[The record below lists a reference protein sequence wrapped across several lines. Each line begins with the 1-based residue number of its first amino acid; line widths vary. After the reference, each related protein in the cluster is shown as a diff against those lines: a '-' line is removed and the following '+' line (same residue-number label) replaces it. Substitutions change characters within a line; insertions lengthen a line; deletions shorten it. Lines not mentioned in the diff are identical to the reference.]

1 MFASL
6 KWRIAAGYAL
16 LLAIAIGAIGV
27 AIVLSFQGILYAQA
41 QSRVNQTMREIERA
55 ALPSD
60 NPLLPAE
67 QSGYETIINSQ
78 NLARWESPTTY
89 VQIDAADG
97 SLLAHSSNFG
107 SDRFAPNPALGAK
120 TPGPLYRTDELPAG
134 AFLVED
140 RYLALGPHGIAI
152 HVGEPLDALQRT
164 FDQTRSAIVAILLGA
179 VLALVA
185 LAILLAAQ
193 ITEPINRLANAMRS
207 TGPDFTQV
215 PRVHEER
222 RDEIGQLSDSFDDL
236 IDRLGEA
243 FARERQFISDASHEL
258 KTPLTSINANA
269 QMLLRWGDEDE
280 KLRRESLET
289 IVHESSSLAGMV
301 TGMLTLAKADR
312 GDAIPKEPVALATL
326 VDDVVRGA
334 NQRAVEKGL
343 SLRVEPGDEGR
354 VLGDP
359 HLLRQ
364 LASNLIDNA
373 IKFTD
378 AGEVVVRIERDG
390 PHVRL
395 LVRDTG
401 PGIPEHERAQVFDRF
416 YRADRARSRVVP
428 GTGLGL
434 AIVRSIARVHDGTVE
449 AQAAPGG
456 GSLFVA
462 TFPGMA
468 DPLAFTESQ

>member
-6 KWRIAAGYAL
+6 KWRIAASYAL

-27 AIVLSFQGILYAQA
+27 AVVLSFQGILYSQAQA
-41 QSRVNQTMREIERA
+41 RVDQTMREIVRA

-67 QSGYETIINSQ
+67 QSGYETVINSQ

-89 VQIDAADG
+89 VQIDAIDG
-97 SLLAHSSNFG
+97 SLLARSSNFG
-107 SDRFAPNPALGAK
+107 SERFASDPALTAR
-120 TPGPLYRTDELPAG
+120 TPGPLYRTANLSTG

-140 RYLALGPHGIAI
+140 RYLALGPRAI
-152 HVGEPLDALQRT
+152 VVHVGEPLDALQRT
-164 FDQTRSAIVAILLGA
+164 FEQTRSTIVAILAAA
-179 VLALVA
+179 VLALIA
-185 LAILLAAQ
+185 LAILLAEQ
-193 ITEPINRLANAMRS
+193 ITEPINRLTSAMRS
-207 TGPDFTQV
+207 TGPDFPLA
-215 PRVHEER
+215 PRARELR
-222 RDEIGQLSDSFDDL
+222 RDEIGQLADSFDDL

-280 KLRRESLET
+280 TLRRESLET

-301 TGMLTLAKADR
+301 NGMLTLAKADR
-312 GDAIPKEPVALATL
+312 GDAIPKEPVALASL
-326 VDDVVRGA
+326 VEDAMRGA
-334 NQRAVEKGL
+334 NQRAAEKGL
-343 SLRVEPGDEGR
+343 RLRAEPGDEGR
-354 VLGDP
+354 ILGDP

-373 IKFTD
+373 IKFTET
-378 AGEVVVRIERDG
+378 GEVAVRVERDG
-390 PHVRL
+390 KSVRL

-401 PGIPEHERAQVFDRF
+401 PGIPEDERAQVFDRF

-462 TFPGMA
+462 TFPAIG
-468 DPLAFTESQ
+468 FTESQ